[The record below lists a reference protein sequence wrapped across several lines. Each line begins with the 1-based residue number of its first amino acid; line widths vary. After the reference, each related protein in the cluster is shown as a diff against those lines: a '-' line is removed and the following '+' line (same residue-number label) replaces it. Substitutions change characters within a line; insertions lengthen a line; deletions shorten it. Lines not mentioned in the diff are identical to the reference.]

1 MSKVDRERLNIAKNF
16 EQKLSGSLPV
26 VDKDLKTE

>member
-1 MSKVDRERLNIAKNF
+1 MSKADRERLNIAKTF
-16 EQKLSGSLPV
+16 EQKLSGSLLV